1 MPPNR
6 CVTILHSLD
15 QHATRAVAAALMVLL
30 PLGRAQADT
39 GASAEPQHR
48 FTGPLVS
55 GAPPLPRGMLN
66 IEPYLLYSR
75 ARGVFDGNG
84 RSRAAPEAP
93 DQWLVVVPVQY
104 GLSPRLTVGGTFTAV
119 QARADGGGSRL
130 ATGDT
135 SVSASWLL
143 AQSRRTRPAS
153 LTLVVRHVLP
163 TGRHDRLEGSP
174 LAQAT
179 GAGARATWL
188 GLYGQAY
195 FREGALRGRFNVL
208 WRPPGS
214 RVSVQGESAYGSAMG
229 FYGQVRPGE
238 AATASVALEY
248 SLSPRWAVAS
258 DLVFERVNGWQ
269 LHGAGPE
276 GAAATVVSPAS
287 WRLSLAPAVEYH
299 PSDRVGLIF
308 GAQVSLA
315 GRHTTDLFVPQL
327 AINLL
332 H

>member
-6 CVTILHSLD
+6 CVMIFHGLD
-15 QHATRAVAAALMVLL
+15 QHAARALAAVMMVLL
-30 PLGRAQADT
+30 PVVCAQADT
-39 GASAEPQHR
+39 GASAEPEHR
-48 FTGPLVS
+48 FTGPLFS
-55 GAPPLPRGMLN
+55 GAPPLPRGLFN
-66 IEPYLLYSR
+66 IEPYLLYSH

-84 RSRAAPEAP
+84 RSRAARAAP
-93 DQWLVVVPVQY
+93 DQWLAVVPMQY
-104 GLSPRLTVGGTFTAV
+104 GLSPRLTVGATFTAV

-135 SVSASWLL
+135 AVSASWLL
-143 AQSRRTRPAS
+143 AQNHRTRPAS
-153 LTLVVRHVLP
+153 LTLVMRHVLP

-214 RVSVQGESAYGSAMG
+214 RVSVQGESAYGSAVG
-229 FYGQVRPGE
+229 FSGQVRPAE
-238 AATASVALEY
+238 AVTASMALEY

-258 DLVFERVNGWQ
+258 DLVFERVSRWQ
-269 LHGAGPE
+269 LHGVGPD
-276 GAAATVVSPAS
+276 GAAAPDVSPPS
-287 WRLSLAPAVEYH
+287 WRLSVTPAVEYH

-315 GRHTTDLFVPQL
+315 GRHMADVFVPQI